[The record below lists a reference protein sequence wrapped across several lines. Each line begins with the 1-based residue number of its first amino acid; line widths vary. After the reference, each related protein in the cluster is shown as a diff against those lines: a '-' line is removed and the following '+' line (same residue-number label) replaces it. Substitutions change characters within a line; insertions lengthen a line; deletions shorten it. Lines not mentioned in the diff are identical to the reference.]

1 MNVLLAEA
9 EIPYD
14 HLVEMDDINPTC
26 RRRTWCWSSAPT
38 TW

>member
-14 HLVEMDDINPTC
+14 RAVEMDDINPDMPQVDVAS
-26 RRRTWCWSSAPT
+26 SSAPT
-38 TW
+38 TS